1 MSRNRYIIKITTQ
14 DRNESFSFK
23 LKTIV
28 NDEEGFIDEVKN
40 YVDWEEKIKQFN
52 KKLLDNQNESG

>member
-14 DRNESFSFK
+14 DRNESLSFK

-28 NDEEGFIDEVKN
+28 NDEEGFIDEVEN
-40 YVDWEEKIKQFN
+40 HVDWEEKIKQFN
-52 KKLLDNQNESG
+52 KILDRPNESG

>member
-1 MSRNRYIIKITTQ
+1 MSKNRYVIKISTL
-14 DRNESFSFK
+14 DGDKSLSFR

-28 NDEEGFIDEVKN
+28 NDEQGFIDEVKN

-52 KKLLDNQNESG
+52 KVLDKENESG

>member
-14 DRNESFSFK
+14 DMNQSLSFK

-52 KKLLDNQNESG
+52 KVLDRPNESG